1 MKIFLVIFLT
11 SLVILALMFFLNA
24 ASYNGTS
31 RHSEI
36 KKSNDKN

>member
-11 SLVILALMFFLNA
+11 SLVILALMFFLNS
-24 ASYNGTS
+24 ASYNGAS
-31 RHSEI
+31 GHSEI